1 VLLLATPK
9 TQGATP
15 ENIKK
20 LKKTIMAI
28 PERDYLACFEE
39 WKKSWHKDYL
49 KGNEVDLEK

>member
-1 VLLLATPK
+1 VLLFATPK